1 MRIFILLSLLLAQ
14 SVFADIKNIRIEDK
28 KTHTTV
34 VLDLTRQP
42 EHQAFY
48 LSNPERVVL
57 DLEGAKMQP
66 GANSLSLPIGLVNSI
81 RSARR
86 NQNDVRVVL
95 ELNKSV
101 TYRTYTLSPDQGYG
115 DRLVIDL
122 YSKAV
127 KDTRSGGAVLSAK
140 PVVKRAEEYTSKAKD
155 ITIVID
161 AGHGGDDPGAIGP
174 NGIREKDV
182 VLAIAK
188 ELHRLFAA
196 EPGYAPLM
204 TREDDRFLKL
214 GARARRA
221 EAAEAEL
228 FISIHADA
236 FKYPSASGASV
247 YALSQHGASSTAAKW
262 LADKENQSDK
272 VGGVD
277 VRSVE
282 TQVKEVLLD
291 LSMTYKLRES
301 KDLGRKV
308 LRSMGRITKLHKHN
322 VEEAG
327 FAVLKG
333 VNASALLI
341 ETGFISNP
349 QEARLLSSTAYQRK
363 MAQAI
368 FDGIHEYYSEHPP
381 DGSLLSK
388 KKKRKPEVYVV
399 ERGDNLSL
407 IADRNKVSIKELRR
421 LNNLNKDTIR
431 VGQRLLIPK
440 S

>member
-28 KTHTTV
+28 KTHTMV
-34 VLDLTRQP
+34 VLDLTRSP
-42 EHQAFY
+42 EYQAFY

-101 TYRTYTLSPDQGYG
+101 TYKTYTLSPDQGYG
-115 DRLVIDL
+115 HRLVIE
-122 YSKAV
+122 AE
-127 KDTRSGGAVLSAK
+127 KDNRSGGAVLSAK

-174 NGIREKDV
+174 KGIREKDV

-247 YALSQHGASSTAAKW
+247 YALSEHGASSTAAKW

-272 VGGVD
+272 VGGAD
-277 VRSVE
+277 VRSAEAV
-282 TQVKEVLLD
+282 VKEVLLD
-291 LSMTYKLRES
+291 LSMTYKLSES
-301 KDLGRKV
+301 KDIGSKV

-333 VNASALLI
+333 ASASALLI

-407 IADRNKVSIKELRR
+407 IADRNKVSIEELRR

-431 VGQRLLIPK
+431 AGQRLLIPK